1 MDDLFNRKI
10 DYLRISVTDRC
21 NLRCFYCMP
30 ECGIEKTRHDD
41 IASFEELYEMARA
54 CTELGVHKIRVT
66 GGEPLVRLGVL
77 DFLKKLGDLPGVDT
91 LCITTNGTLLPK
103 CARELKEAG
112 VNRLNISLDTLN
124 PEKYR
129 HISRIGSLQTALD
142 GFHAAMDAGFENIK
156 VNAVLIGGVNDD
168 EIGDLVNFAGK
179 YGITIRFIELMPIGE
194 CAGWDKSHFIS
205 GETVLQ
211 RVPGL
216 TPLGSDGVAQLYG
229 IPGTSG
235 KVGLISPVSHRFCS
249 GCNRIRITSDGKLK
263 PCLHSEEE
271 INLRGLH
278 GGELLAAI
286 RGAILKKPLRHNL
299 SEGEI
304 SGSARNMNAIGG

>member
-112 VNRLNISLDTLN
+112 VNRLNISLDT
-124 PEKYR
+124 
-129 HISRIGSLQTALD
+129 
-142 GFHAAMDAGFENIK
+142 
-156 VNAVLIGGVNDD
+156 
-168 EIGDLVNFAGK
+168 
-179 YGITIRFIELMPIGE
+179 
-194 CAGWDKSHFIS
+194 
-205 GETVLQ
+205 
-211 RVPGL
+211 
-216 TPLGSDGVAQLYG
+216 
-229 IPGTSG
+229 
-235 KVGLISPVSHRFCS
+235 
-249 GCNRIRITSDGKLK
+249 
-263 PCLHSEEE
+263 
-271 INLRGLH
+271 
-278 GGELLAAI
+278 
-286 RGAILKKPLRHNL
+286 
-299 SEGEI
+299 
-304 SGSARNMNAIGG
+304 